1 MAECPRQEK
10 RTDELAHPRG
20 TARKQLEQSL
30 ERARANLTT
39 WVSELEQRIQEIDL
53 LSEMD
58 DRLQA
63 CRATPEVVTVFTHF
77 MRRLF
82 GTEAGALYILTSTRT
97 SANPVAVWGALP
109 PAEWE
114 PLSCRCWALRSRVIS
129 MSAANHF
136 VPRSAERNNFLPTN
150 YLCIP
155 IPVRGIVMGM
165 LQLRS
170 VPTDTLLDERIV
182 SEYLSESKQRLALAV
197 AELIALALENLHHPD
212 VNGSMYREAAVYQ
225 PY

>member
-1 MAECPRQEK
+1 MAECPPQPK
-10 RTDELAHPRG
+10 QPDELAHPRG

-39 WVSELEQRIQEIDL
+39 WVTELEQRIQEIDL

-58 DRLQA
+58 DRLQT
-63 CRATPEVVTVFTHF
+63 CRTTPEVVTVFTHF
-77 MRRLF
+77 MHQLF
-82 GTEAGALYILTSTRT
+82 GTEAGALYLVSSMRT
-97 SANPVAVWGALP
+97 PVNPVAVWGALS
-109 PAEWE
+109 PAEWG
-114 PLSCRCWALRSRVIS
+114 PLSCRCWVLRSQVAQ
-129 MSAANHF
+129 MSAASNF
-136 VPRSAERNNFLPTN
+136 APRNSVRNSLLPTN

-155 IPVRGIVMGM
+155 IPVRGTVMGM

-170 VPTDTLLDERIV
+170 VPTDTLPDERVV

-197 AELIALALENLHHPD
+197 AELIALALENLHQPD
-212 VNGSMYREAAVYQ
+212 INSSTYREAAVYQ